1 MLSPIAFL
9 IEHRKTIVQ
18 QYRQHENKPQKTWT
32 SLQTILPQLS
42 ECMRFNTFKQYM
54 SVFVVVTNGLDK
66 VIQER
71 DEIIQSRD
79 SLLNDLKITT
89 KQRTRLER
97 QVDALKI
104 RLDKVTQ
111 DRDAVTQSRANLFKD
126 LKITNQQKKQLE
138 KQVNEFKTRLDKVT
152 HAAALDAAVTHR
164 LDKNPKRID
173 GWNVQKSKDGYYRCY
188 RKIAKRVH
196 SVYIGKDLDLKK
208 AQGRIEEKEK
218 TLGLS

>member
-18 QYRQHENKPQKTWT
+18 QYRQHENKPKKTWA

-42 ECMRFNTFKQYM
+42 ESMRFNTFKQYM

-66 VIQER
+66 VVQER

-79 SLLNDLKITT
+79 SLLNDLNITT

-104 RLDKVTQ
+104 RLDKVIQ

-126 LKITNQQKKQLE
+126 LMISTQQK

-164 LDKNPKRID
+164 LDKNPKRIG

-208 AQGRIEEKEK
+208 AQGRIKEKEK
-218 TLGLS
+218 ALGLS

>member
-9 IEHRKTIVQ
+9 IEHRKTILQ
-18 QYRQHENKPQKTWT
+18 QYRQHDSKTKKAWA
-32 SLQTILPQLS
+32 SLQKILPQLS

-54 SVFVVVTNGLDK
+54 SVFTVVTNGLDK

-71 DEIIQSRD
+71 DELIQSQGN
-79 SLLNDLKITT
+79 LLNDLKIAN
-89 KQRTRLER
+89 KQKTQLQG
-97 QVDALKI
+97 QVNALQI
-104 RLDKVTQ
+104 RLDKVIQTEASYATVIQ
-111 DRDAVTQSRANLFKD
+111 G
-126 LKITNQQKKQLE
+126 
-138 KQVNEFKTRLDKVT
+138 LDK
-152 HAAALDAAVTHR
+152 
-164 LDKNPKRID
+164 KPKRIG

-208 AQGRIEEKEK
+208 AQIRIDEKEK

>member
-9 IEHRKTIVQ
+9 IEHRKAIVQ
-18 QYRQHENKPQKTWT
+18 QYRQHDSKPKKTWA
-32 SLQTILPQLS
+32 SLQKILPQLS

-54 SVFVVVTNGLDK
+54 SVFAVVTNGLDK

-71 DEIIQSRD
+71 DEVIQSQD

-89 KQRTRLER
+89 QQKTQLEE
-97 QVDALKI
+97 QVDEL
-104 RLDKVTQ
+104 
-111 DRDAVTQSRANLFKD
+111 
-126 LKITNQQKKQLE
+126 
-138 KQVNEFKTRLDKVT
+138 KTRLDKVIHT
-152 HAAALDAAVTHR
+152 QALDAAVIHG
-164 LDKNPKRID
+164 LDKKPKRIC

-208 AQGRIEEKEK
+208 AQVRITKKEK
-218 TLGLS
+218 ALGLS

>member
-18 QYRQHENKPQKTWT
+18 QYRQHENKPKKTWA

-66 VIQER
+66 VI
-71 DEIIQSRD
+71 
-79 SLLNDLKITT
+79 
-89 KQRTRLER
+89 
-97 QVDALKI
+97 
-104 RLDKVTQ
+104 Q

-164 LDKNPKRID
+164 LDKNPKRIG

-218 TLGLS
+218 TLGVS

>member
-9 IEHRKTIVQ
+9 IEHRKAIVQ
-18 QYRQHENKPQKTWT
+18 QYRQHDSKPKKTWA
-32 SLQTILPQLS
+32 SLQKILPQLS

-54 SVFVVVTNGLDK
+54 SVFAVVTNGLDK

-71 DEIIQSRD
+71 DEVIQSQD

-89 KQRTRLER
+89 QQKTQLEE
-97 QVDALKI
+97 QVDELEI
-104 RLDKVTQ
+104 RLDKVIQ
-111 DRDAVTQSRANLFKD
+111 NRDEVIQSRENLLND
-126 LKITNQQKKQLE
+126 LKITTRQKTQLE
-138 KQVNEFKTRLDKVT
+138 EQVDELKTRLDKVIHT
-152 HAAALDAAVTHR
+152 QALDAAVIHG
-164 LDKNPKRID
+164 LDKKPKRIC

-208 AQGRIEEKEK
+208 AQVRITKKENA
-218 TLGLS
+218 LGLS